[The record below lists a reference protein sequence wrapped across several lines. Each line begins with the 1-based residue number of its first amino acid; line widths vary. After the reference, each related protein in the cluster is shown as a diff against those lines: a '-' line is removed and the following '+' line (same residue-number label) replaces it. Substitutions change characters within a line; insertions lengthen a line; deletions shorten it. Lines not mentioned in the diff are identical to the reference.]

1 LTVNV
6 WPCVTVIC
14 CPDGV
19 GVGGA
24 VVAVLLGVAVA
35 VAVLVF
41 VAFAVAFEVVF
52 EAGDDGCSNPN
63 PSTAAM
69 MSTTII
75 SATMPAMTLRATI
88 QLASSHAL
96 RLSSLGGLIHH
107 VRSLEKAVVVCAS
120 SVIGCITER
129 SLRSVS

>member
-1 LTVNV
+1 MVNV

-24 VVAVLLGVAVA
+24 VVGVLLGVAVA

-41 VAFAVAFEVVF
+41 VVFAVAFEIAF
-52 EAGDDGCSNPN
+52 EVGDDGCNNPN

-69 MSTTII
+69 ISTTII
-75 SATMPAMTLRATI
+75 SATMLARTLRATI
-88 QLASSHAL
+88 QLILSCFVSPLFGGTDPPRAL
-96 RLSSLGGLIHH
+96 S
-107 VRSLEKAVVVCAS
+107 
-120 SVIGCITER
+120 
-129 SLRSVS
+129 